1 MRICLR
7 YRRRVLT
14 AGHQTRILMMRRRDR
29 LPAFRARPC
38 PQPALPHMVAAL
50 IRRADCPPEA
60 AAPIR
65 TADCLRQA
73 ADIAM
78 EIGSLSARQAICPT
92 IARLLLG
99 LASRTTTPTGRPW
112 RSRRTSVLRRLA
124 PA

>member
-14 AGHQTRILMMRRRDR
+14 AGHQTHRILMMRRRDR

-38 PQPALPHMVAAL
+38 PQPAPPRMVAAPT
-50 IRRADCPPEA
+50 RRADYRPEAVAPIRTADYRPEAVAPIRTADYRPEA

-65 TADCLRQA
+65 TADRLRQA

-78 EIGSLSARQAICPT
+78 EI
-92 IARLLLG
+92 
-99 LASRTTTPTGRPW
+99 
-112 RSRRTSVLRRLA
+112 
-124 PA
+124 

>member
-14 AGHQTRILMMRRRDR
+14 AGHQTHRILMMRRRDR

-38 PQPALPHMVAAL
+38 PQSALPHMDAAL

-65 TADCLRQA
+65 TADRLRQA

-78 EIGSLSARQAICPT
+78 EIGTPSPRQAICPT

-99 LASRTTTPTGRPW
+99 LASRTTTPTDRP
-112 RSRRTSVLRRLA
+112 RTPR
-124 PA
+124 